1 MTGKNF
7 SFNQCPTKSF
17 AFFSSESHFIILQFL
32 LQLCKPLT
40 SSRVCITVSNSPNPS
55 RVYFRLCK
63 HGTCV
68 SLQLRHTF
76 PQGFF
81 DSNKIHPKQGPFLP
95 RGGLHDVRCPCS
107 IQWIHILNKQRS
119 LKSRLSYDYQ
129 TNGFS
134 KSYLGTFEGR
144 NGYVNIL

>member
-1 MTGKNF
+1 MALLHWPHT
-7 SFNQCPTKSF
+7 SRHV
-17 AFFSSESHFIILQFL
+17 ELQT
-32 LQLCKPLT
+32 CRNPL
-40 SSRVCITVSNSPNPS
+40 
-55 RVYFRLCK
+55 
-63 HGTCV
+63 

-129 TNGFS
+129 TNDFF
-134 KSYLGTFEGR
+134 KRYLGTFEGR
-144 NGYVNIL
+144 RNGYVNILLILWQLKFDCHFFKICIFPIKRINF